1 MYESTNVCTI
11 SFIALL
17 NLLKYILFHRH
28 STSSV
33 ILRKSGDRR
42 YVHTPLPNVGAV
54 LLHEN
59 GPQLIIP
66 QAYSVFLLNTLWSH
80 IELQMSRSH
89 VEVHKPLLDA
99 LMTPPIA
106 ETFVQY
112 LTLLSNNLNHY
123 LCSNFYT
130 KIEVKFVYKLLGCS
144 ELLQHFNSSQI
155 LQLVYNYLCCLGAE
169 HILEI
174 EQLFE
179 RIIFN
184 AQYLNVSESALR
196 KWKDVFVSLA
206 QTHYIVVVSF
216 LAIQTCFFRKINFFT
231 VSGTFEFE
239 LDEVITH

>member
-1 MYESTNVCTI
+1 MT
-11 SFIALL
+11 
-17 NLLKYILFHRH
+17 NLLKHTLFDRN

-54 LLHEN
+54 LLHED

-66 QAYSVFLLNTLWSH
+66 QSYSVFLLNTLWSH
-80 IELQMSRSH
+80 IELQMRRSH
-89 VEVHKPLLDA
+89 NEVHKPLLDA
-99 LMTPPIA
+99 LMTSPIV
-106 ETFVQY
+106 ETFVHY

-144 ELLQHFNSSQI
+144 DLLQHFNSSQI

-184 AQYLNVSESALR
+184 TQYLNVSESALN
-196 KWKDVFVSLA
+196 KWKEVFVSLA
-206 QTHYIVVVSF
+206 QSHYIVVVSF
-216 LAIQTCFFRKINFFT
+216 VVPPNF
-231 VSGTFEFE
+231 SQN
-239 LDEVITH
+239 L